1 MLNEMGTAS
10 DGTIRSAIEVL
21 TEMIGNWQ
29 EVVKWI
35 EAAVAAYGTYR
46 TVMMIQGVT
55 MGLQNFAMYQTEAA
69 SLEGLV
75 SVEYKAALAKQ
86 GLKIG
91 SYEYVMALRAET
103 TAILT
108 NMDATIAQGTA
119 EVASLEKSLASS
131 TARVAAAEQNVIA
144 KEAEL
149 AATMT
154 VANADALSAAKKEL
168 KNFRPSKRTEKFFYI
183 FCGDI

>member
-1 MLNEMGTAS
+1 MVKFLNYLKS
-10 DGTIRSAIEVL
+10 LNQNDKSRHSIYI
-21 TEMIGNWQ
+21 
-29 EVVKWI
+29 
-35 EAAVAAYGTYR
+35 TY
-46 TVMMIQGVT
+46 I
-55 MGLQNFAMYQTEAA
+55 
-69 SLEGLV
+69 
-75 SVEYKAALAKQ
+75 
-86 GLKIG
+86 GLKIC

-154 VANADALSAAKKEL
+154 VANADALSAAKKRI
-168 KNFRPSKRTEKFFYI
+168 KYTCYRTKFNSY
-183 FCGDI
+183 